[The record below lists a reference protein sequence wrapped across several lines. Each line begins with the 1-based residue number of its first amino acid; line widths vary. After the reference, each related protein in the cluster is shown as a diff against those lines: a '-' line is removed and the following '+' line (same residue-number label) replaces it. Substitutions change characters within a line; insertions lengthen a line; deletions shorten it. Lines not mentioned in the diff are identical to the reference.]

1 MVVMEEGEG
10 QKVEDGNIKRR
21 VLNIGLLGIVC
32 FLTAYAIW
40 LVPKVIPILFLA
52 TSGLLIFIAIFM
64 LPKVISMKNWI
75 KWIIWVVD
83 FILLLIFSLWIYLI
97 VGQELLGY

>member
-1 MVVMEEGEG
+1 MEEGEG

-32 FLTAYAIW
+32 FLTASAIW
-40 LVPKVIPILFLA
+40 LVPKVTPILFLA